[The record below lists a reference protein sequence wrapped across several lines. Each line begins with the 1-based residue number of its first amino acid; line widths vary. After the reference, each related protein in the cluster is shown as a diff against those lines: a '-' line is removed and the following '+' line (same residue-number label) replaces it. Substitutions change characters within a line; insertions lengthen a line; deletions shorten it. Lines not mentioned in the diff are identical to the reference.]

1 MPIFDLVLNIYPS
14 SHRQCSI
21 RIEGEAT
28 GLATFEALPIGL
40 LPRITHTLPVKNE
53 QMAALHRRSSVMLME
68 WDEQWRQLG
77 LDGVSIDGVFDSSS
91 SKPQFF
97 SLWSPKE
104 GCAAHTM
111 LAAVFDCFPF
121 DCCSGPTGA
130 LLEIVRSYLDLQP
143 PVSIISY
150 KPMHLR
156 LAPWVHAN
164 DAFEV
169 ESHLRTLA
177 DDADLIVD
185 ASGVERFCGALTR
198 LLPVEH
204 LLKRRGEVRW
214 IVGSEFSNALIQA
227 GVAQSMIEIA
237 PVIPISRTGEPI
249 VLGGIFAG
257 SSDLISFAKAGE
269 RMQLVRSFR
278 KKYALTI
285 EQASKAAA
293 ELLEIVACHPVL

>member
-1 MPIFDLVLNIYPS
+1 MPIFDLVLNFSPS
-14 SHRQCSI
+14 FHRRCSI

-28 GLATFEALPIGL
+28 GLATFEALPTGL
-40 LPRITHTLPVKNE
+40 LPRIAHSVPVESE
-53 QMAALHRRSSVMLME
+53 QMAALQKRSSIMLME
-68 WDEQWRQLG
+68 WDEQWNRLG
-77 LDGVSIDGVFDSSS
+77 LDGISINGVFDSSS
-91 SKPQFF
+91 SKPQLF

-104 GCAAHTM
+104 GSAAHTM

-121 DCCSGPTGA
+121 DRCSGPAGE

-143 PVSIISY
+143 PVSIINY
-150 KPMHLR
+150 KPTHLR

-164 DAFEV
+164 DACEV
-169 ESHLRTLA
+169 ESHLRMVA

-214 IVGSEFSNALIQA
+214 IVRSEFSNALIQA

-249 VLGGIFAG
+249 VLGGIFVG

-278 KKYALTI
+278 KEYSLTI
-285 EQASKAAA
+285 AQASKAAA
-293 ELLEIVACHPVL
+293 ELLEIVALNRHQ